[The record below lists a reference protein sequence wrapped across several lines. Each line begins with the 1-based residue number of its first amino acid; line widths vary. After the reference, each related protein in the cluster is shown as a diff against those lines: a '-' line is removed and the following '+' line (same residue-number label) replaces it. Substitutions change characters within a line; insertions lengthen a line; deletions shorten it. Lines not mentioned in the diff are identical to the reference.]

1 MLTDENLLLPLLH
14 ALPEKA
20 GGINVTMGYPIKTT
34 LAYAFLER
42 LVELQAHRREGREG
56 RRSIMSM
63 RRVSSRILCCAEC
76 AANDRELRRTML
88 ADRRIR
94 MTADEL
100 GQTPLLRRFSLR
112 QPSGGSCRTICCG
125 PWRPS
130 PESPTTATTP
140 GSGWSFWP
148 SFPSS

>member
-56 RRSIMSM
+56 TSFYHVDVRRYPRAS
-63 RRVSSRILCCAEC
+63 LCCAAC
-76 AANDRELRRTML
+76 AAND
-88 ADRRIR
+88 
-94 MTADEL
+94 
-100 GQTPLLRRFSLR
+100 
-112 QPSGGSCRTICCG
+112 
-125 PWRPS
+125 
-130 PESPTTATTP
+130 
-140 GSGWSFWP
+140 
-148 SFPSS
+148 